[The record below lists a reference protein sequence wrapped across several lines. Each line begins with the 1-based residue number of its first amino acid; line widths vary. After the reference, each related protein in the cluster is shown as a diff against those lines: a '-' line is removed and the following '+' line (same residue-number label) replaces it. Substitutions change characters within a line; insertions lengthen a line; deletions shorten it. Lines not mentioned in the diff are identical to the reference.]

1 MIDSEFGALAAPARA
16 RRRAAV
22 RYGGAAL
29 GVALTSVAAAG
40 VAAPAAA
47 ADLEGAPWLALFY
60 AGPGPAGRLLPVLP
74 DTEVTAT
81 FQRGVVSG
89 AAGCNSYSAGYSLA
103 GGPDALRIGPVAST
117 QMACAEPP
125 GVMQQEAAYLGA
137 LQRTMRF
144 ATVGNLLLLQAADGR
159 VQVAYVPQPERSL
172 EGPEWLAINYNN
184 GSGAVVSVLAGTRIT
199 ARFADGSVAG
209 TAGCNSYNAA
219 YTLGGGPDALR
230 IGPVAA
236 TRMACAEPPG
246 VMEQEAA
253 YLAALP
259 TAQSYRFEGPDLV
272 LERAG
277 GARVARY
284 TPGGS

>member
-1 MIDSEFGALAAPARA
+1 MIDSELGALAAPARA

-103 GGPDALRIGPVAST
+103 GGPDALRIGPVA
-117 QMACAEPP
+117 
-125 GVMQQEAAYLGA
+125 
-137 LQRTMRF
+137 
-144 ATVGNLLLLQAADGR
+144 
-159 VQVAYVPQPERSL
+159 
-172 EGPEWLAINYNN
+172 
-184 GSGAVVSVLAGTRIT
+184 
-199 ARFADGSVAG
+199 
-209 TAGCNSYNAA
+209 
-219 YTLGGGPDALR
+219 
-230 IGPVAA
+230 A

-253 YLAALP
+253 YLGALP